1 MAGRPREFDRH
12 EALRKAR
19 DLFWSRGFE
28 STSMADLVSALG
40 LASARIYAAF
50 GSKEQL
56 FREAVEDYEAHEGG
70 FVARILAEEVSAVRA
85 IERIFREA
93 ITLYTRADGPKGCM
107 VVVAATNYSAASE
120 KVSSWLADHR
130 RRQTLALIEHM
141 VAAKTAGELKPDCN
155 TEALGDAIATFLH
168 GLSIQAR
175 DNVSVDRLN
184 HAAML
189 MMILVEQQA
198 VPSSFRILT

>member
-1 MAGRPREFDRH
+1 MAGRPREFDRY

-19 DLFWSRGFE
+19 DLFWSQGFE

-40 LASARIYAAF
+40 LASARLYAAF

-70 FVARILAEEVSAVRA
+70 FVERILAEEASAVRA

-93 ITLYTRADGPKGCM
+93 IALYTRPEGPKGCM
-107 VVVAATNYSAASE
+107 VVVAATNCSAANE
-120 KVSSWLADHR
+120 KISSWLADQRLH
-130 RRQTLALIEHM
+130 QTLTLIERM
-141 VAAKTAGELKPDCN
+141 AKAKTAGEFRPDCN
-155 TEALGDAIATFLH
+155 TEALGDAVATFIH

-175 DNVSVDRLN
+175 DNVPVERLN
-184 HAAML
+184 QSAAL
-189 MMILVEQQA
+189 MMILVEQQTL
-198 VPSSFRILT
+198 SG